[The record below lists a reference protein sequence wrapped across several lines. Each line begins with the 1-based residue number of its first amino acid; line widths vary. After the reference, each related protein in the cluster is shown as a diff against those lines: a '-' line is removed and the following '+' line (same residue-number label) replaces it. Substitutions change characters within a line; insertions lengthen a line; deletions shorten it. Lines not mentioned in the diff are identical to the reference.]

1 MIKLIA
7 FDLDGTIG
15 ETVPMCIRAFE
26 QAVSPYAG
34 RTLSEREITQ
44 TFGLNEV
51 GMIKVVAGEKW
62 REALHDFYPVYEQMH
77 DECPEPYEG
86 IRELIHTLKDA
97 GILVALITGKGEKSC
112 RITLEKFGMQD
123 LFCCVKTGAEDRPN
137 KAEAIEEL
145 LDAYH
150 VAKDEFYYI
159 GDAVSDVTACKKAG
173 VPCLCAA
180 WGTTAD
186 IGGLEEANPSRV
198 FFSIED
204 LSHFLLHLREG
215 A

>member
-86 IRELIHTLKDA
+86 ICELIHTLKDA

-150 VAKDEFYYI
+150 VEKDEFYYI
-159 GDAVSDVTACKKAG
+159 GDAASDVTACKKAG
-173 VPCLCAA
+173 VPCLSAA

-186 IGGLEEANPSRV
+186 IGGLEKANPSRV